1 MIALRKAEPGNSVLA
16 HHRLEAEVQPVKL
29 EAVMLSATREAGRS
43 SEAPDTPHVSVERIA
58 MRANRMSQ
66 VAVIRNPAS
75 GALPVLSVL
84 LRRHPCGVELAAP
97 EVAVVVAEHEEELS
111 SRSRSSKAVVA
122 MQYFDATRPPQATV
136 GSPMPS

>member
-43 SEAPDTPHVSVERIA
+43 LEAPDTPHVSVERIA
-58 MRANRMSQ
+58 MR
-66 VAVIRNPAS
+66 AVIRNPAS

-84 LRRHPCGVELAAP
+84 LSRHPCGVELAAP

-122 MQYFDATRPPQATV
+122 MQYSDATRPPQATV
-136 GSPMPS
+136 GSPIPS